1 METTYT
7 TVLVARNFL
16 EIMAQKYKIKGID
29 RSYTQQSV
37 LGDGHGSLDIFIVK
51 IYNC

>member
-16 EIMAQKYKIKGID
+16 EIMAQKYKIK
-29 RSYTQQSV
+29 SEMLS
-37 LGDGHGSLDIFIVK
+37 SIFSTSAGNAVR
-51 IYNC
+51 